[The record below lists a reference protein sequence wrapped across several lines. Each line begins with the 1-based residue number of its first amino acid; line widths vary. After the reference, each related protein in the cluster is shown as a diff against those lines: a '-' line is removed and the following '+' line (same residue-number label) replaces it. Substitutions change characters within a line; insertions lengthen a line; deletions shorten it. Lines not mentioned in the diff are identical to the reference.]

1 MIVRIVEVESYM
13 QAVVMKRIAVVL
25 SLSMIPCLALSG
37 CSLALAAPVV
47 VEGRSFPQQRVSELK
62 TGMPPRDVEALLGTP
77 LQSAQTGDRLTWT
90 SRLPPAL
97 RECHM
102 ELFGIPLEPIR
113 SERHSLELVFLSS
126 GLQRAVYRQYS
137 PQGGSES
144 VLVGAG
150 RGSRGSN

>member
-1 MIVRIVEVESYM
+1 MIMRRT
-13 QAVVMKRIAVVL
+13 AGVL
-25 SLSMIPCLALSG
+25 LSATIPCLALSG
-37 CSLALAAPVV
+37 CSLAMAAPVV
-47 VEGRSFPQQRVSELK
+47 VDGKSFPRESVSELK
-62 TGMPPRDVEALLGTP
+62 AGMPPRDVEALLGTP

-90 SRLPPAL
+90 YDFRRQL